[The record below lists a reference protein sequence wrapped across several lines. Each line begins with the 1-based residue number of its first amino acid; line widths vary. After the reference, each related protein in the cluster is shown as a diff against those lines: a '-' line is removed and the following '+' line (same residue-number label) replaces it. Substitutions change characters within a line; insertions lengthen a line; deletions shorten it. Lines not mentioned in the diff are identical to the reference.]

1 MRWSWPENKD
11 RSPIT
16 DLPPP
21 FAENRK
27 TLRRPCPIF
36 TLRQGKTP
44 WPTITATADKGQNMD
59 QLVENKRRGRKR
71 ILWGLVLVASG
82 IILMVR
88 QYTDLEIAMLWHF
101 WPLYLLV
108 SGLIDVLSATR
119 WKHIAE
125 GLGQIVAGA
134 WIFACIEHLWGFT
147 FSNSWPVLL
156 IGFGVTV
163 VLGGLPDREQQ
174 KN

>member
-1 MRWSWPENKD
+1 
-11 RSPIT
+11 
-16 DLPPP
+16 
-21 FAENRK
+21 
-27 TLRRPCPIF
+27 
-36 TLRQGKTP
+36 
-44 WPTITATADKGQNMD
+44 MD
-59 QLVENKRRGRKR
+59 QMVEKMVETKRHGRKR

-82 IILMVR
+82 VVLLVR
-88 QYTDLEIAMLWHF
+88 QYTDLEWTTLWHF

-125 GLGQIVAGA
+125 GLCQIVAGA

-156 IGFGVTV
+156 IGFGATIA
-163 VLGGLPDREQQ
+163 LGGLPDRKQ
-174 KN
+174 N